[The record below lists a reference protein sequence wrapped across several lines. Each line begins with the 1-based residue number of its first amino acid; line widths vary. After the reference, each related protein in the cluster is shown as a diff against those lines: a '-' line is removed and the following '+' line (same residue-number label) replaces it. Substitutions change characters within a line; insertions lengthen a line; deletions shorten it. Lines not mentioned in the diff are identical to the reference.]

1 MTRRLPPLAALR
13 AFEAAARLGRM
24 TAAADELCVS
34 PGAVSRQVRQLEQHL
49 GLALF
54 AGTKARPTLTAAAR
68 TLQPALTQAFE
79 QIHEAVRSLG
89 DAHEGPLD
97 VACFSTFTVKWL
109 IPRLFDF
116 HAHHPGIE
124 VRLRTTDTGTDAARE
139 GCDLLITAI
148 PTDRDSSGNSGQAI
162 ADDEMALPLFDEY
175 LGPVM
180 SPAMAGPVA
189 RPQDLAS
196 LPLLHTRGRRDAW
209 DLWAA
214 SMDMAPP
221 AAAGPVYEHYYFT
234 LEAALRGL
242 GAAVCSLAPGDG
254 RRAGRPPAGTLRLHG
269 LRLPLPGTAPQHR
282 RACPARHPVHVAA
295 GAGAGHAASAIRPR
309 HADHAGRQ
317 LRRRPQKSMLESRSS
332 ERWMSGLSRTP
343 GKRVWAN
350 PHRGFES
357 RPLRQN
363 DLSP

>member
-1 MTRRLPPLAALR
+1 MTRPMTRRLPPLAALR

-49 GLALF
+49 GLPLF

-148 PTDRDSSGNSGQAI
+148 THDSGEAL
-162 ADDEMALPLFDEY
+162 ADNETSLPLFAEY

-180 SPAMAGPVA
+180 SPAMAGRLQQPEE
-189 RPQDLAS
+189 LAS
-196 LPLLHTRGRRDAW
+196 LPLLHTRGRRNAW

-242 GAAVCSLAPGDG
+242 GAAVAPWHLVMDDVQAGRLLAPFGFTASG
-254 RRAGRPPAGTLRLHG
+254 YRYLALRRSTAAQTRLDIFCNWLQAQARAMPEAPAVQGISIT
-269 LRLPLPGTAPQHR
+269 
-282 RACPARHPVHVAA
+282 
-295 GAGAGHAASAIRPR
+295 
-309 HADHAGRQ
+309 HAGNFAA
-317 LRRRPQKSMLESRSS
+317 
-332 ERWMSGLSRTP
+332 TP
-343 GKRVWAN
+343 KNRC
-350 PHRGFES
+350 
-357 RPLRQN
+357 
-363 DLSP
+363 

>member
-34 PGAVSRQVRQLEQHL
+34 PGAVSRQVR
-49 GLALF
+49 
-54 AGTKARPTLTAAAR
+54 
-68 TLQPALTQAFE
+68 
-79 QIHEAVRSLG
+79 
-89 DAHEGPLD
+89 
-97 VACFSTFTVKWL
+97 L

-148 PTDRDSSGNSGQAI
+148 PTDRGNSGQAI

-180 SPAMAGPVA
+180 PPAMAALVA

-196 LPLLHTRGRRDAW
+196 LPLLHTRGRRNAW

-214 SMDMAPP
+214 SMDMALPG
-221 AAAGPVYEHYYFT
+221 AAGPVYEHYYFT

-242 GAAVCSLAPGDG
+242 GAAVAPWHLVVDDVQAGRLLAPLGFTASG
-254 RRAGRPPAGTLRLHG
+254 YRYVALRRSTAAHARLGIFCRWLQGQAQAMTEAPTFLHDN
-269 LRLPLPGTAPQHR
+269 TAP
-282 RACPARHPVHVAA
+282 PE
-295 GAGAGHAASAIRPR
+295 I
-309 HADHAGRQ
+309 
-317 LRRRPQKSMLESRSS
+317 
-332 ERWMSGLSRTP
+332 
-343 GKRVWAN
+343 
-350 PHRGFES
+350 
-357 RPLRQN
+357 
-363 DLSP
+363 

>member
-49 GLALF
+49 GLPLF

-148 PTDRDSSGNSGQAI
+148 THDSGEAL
-162 ADDEMALPLFDEY
+162 ADNETPLPLFAEY

-180 SPAMAGPVA
+180 SPAMAGRLQQPE
-189 RPQDLAS
+189 DLAS
-196 LPLLHTRGRRDAW
+196 LPLLHTRGRRNAW

-214 SMDMAPP
+214 SMDIAAP

-242 GAAVCSLAPGDG
+242 GAAVAPWHLVMDDVQAGRLLAPFGFTASG
-254 RRAGRPPAGTLRLHG
+254 YRYLALRRSTAVQTRLDIFCNWLQAQARAMPEAPAVQGISIT
-269 LRLPLPGTAPQHR
+269 
-282 RACPARHPVHVAA
+282 
-295 GAGAGHAASAIRPR
+295 
-309 HADHAGRQ
+309 HAGNFAA
-317 LRRRPQKSMLESRSS
+317 
-332 ERWMSGLSRTP
+332 TP
-343 GKRVWAN
+343 KNRC
-350 PHRGFES
+350 
-357 RPLRQN
+357 
-363 DLSP
+363 

>member
-49 GLALF
+49 GLPLF

-79 QIHEAVRSLG
+79 QIHKAVRSLG

-124 VRLRTTDTGTDAARE
+124 VRLRTTDTGTDAAHE

-148 PTDRDSSGNSGQAI
+148 THDSGEAL
-162 ADDEMALPLFDEY
+162 ADNETFLPLFAEY

-180 SPAMAGPVA
+180 SPAMAGRLQQPE
-189 RPQDLAS
+189 DLAS
-196 LPLLHTRGRRDAW
+196 LPLLHTRGRRNAW

-242 GAAVCSLAPGDG
+242 GAAVAPWHLVMDDVQAGRLLAPFGFTASG
-254 RRAGRPPAGTLRLHG
+254 YRYLALRRSTAVQTRLDIFCNWLQAQARAMPEAPAVQGISIT
-269 LRLPLPGTAPQHR
+269 
-282 RACPARHPVHVAA
+282 
-295 GAGAGHAASAIRPR
+295 
-309 HADHAGRQ
+309 HAGNFAA
-317 LRRRPQKSMLESRSS
+317 
-332 ERWMSGLSRTP
+332 TP
-343 GKRVWAN
+343 KNRC
-350 PHRGFES
+350 
-357 RPLRQN
+357 
-363 DLSP
+363 